1 MMPHAG
7 PQGSEEV
14 DPREYFTQQGAP
26 SKRGAGQVRK
36 VCIMKLSHFRGSLQF
51 AMKARPTARVSTTS
65 RISLLAAIASKSR
78 RPASGS

>member
-36 VCIMKLSHFRGSLQF
+36 VCIMKLSHFRGSLHGG
-51 AMKARPTARVSTTS
+51 KKHGTD
-65 RISLLAAIASKSR
+65 
-78 RPASGS
+78 